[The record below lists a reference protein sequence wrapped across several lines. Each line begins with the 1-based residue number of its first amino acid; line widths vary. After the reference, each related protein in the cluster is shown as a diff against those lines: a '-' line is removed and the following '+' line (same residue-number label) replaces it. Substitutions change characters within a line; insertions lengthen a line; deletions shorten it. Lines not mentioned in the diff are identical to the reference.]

1 MKDIIEYGNKVC
13 EQLTNDKNSR
23 YKSWEYCYKS
33 FQDAYKSK
41 NIKKPDYDYLSLQL
55 SFYLASW
62 GMYRG
67 SSFLLWKDYKVHES
81 IVKLL
86 FKYDSLWNIK
96 IDNNHNQNLNA
107 FYSDLIKLRN
117 EMRDKY
123 SEIRKEVYELNKEL
137 GSQPKTK
144 ISDTLISKIILG
156 TIGCIPAYDRYFVSG
171 VKMTNTISGS
181 LSSDSIKELVKY
193 YKNNYKE
200 LENLRNK
207 FSINSDVEYSQMK
220 VLDSCF
226 WQYGFELEDK

>member
-1 MKDIIEYGNKVC
+1 
-13 EQLTNDKNSR
+13 
-23 YKSWEYCYKS
+23 
-33 FQDAYKSK
+33 
-41 NIKKPDYDYLSLQL
+41 
-55 SFYLASW
+55 
-62 GMYRG
+62 MYRG

-96 IDNNHNQNLNA
+96 IDNNYNQNLDA
-107 FYSDLIKLRN
+107 FYSDLIKVRN

-123 SEIRKEVYELNKEL
+123 SEIRKEVYKLNKEL

-144 ISDTLISKIILG
+144 ISDTLISKILLG

-171 VKMTNTISGS
+171 VKMTNTISGTLS
-181 LSSDSIKELVKY
+181 LDSIKELVKY
-193 YKNNYKE
+193 YKDNYKE

-207 FSINSDVEYSQMK
+207 FSKNSDIEYSQMK